1 MFRSQ
6 HLAVAPVVFAP
17 DDRRIDL
24 PTVEGVK
31 QGSGM
36 IHAYFNRKPGVVVVE
51 TCKQGRNLR
60 SRHVG
65 GNAKAEAAAR
75 RGKTRQ
81 RPIMRGEK
89 LAGGRQKYRTL
100 CG

>member
-1 MFRSQ
+1 MFRSE
-6 HLAVAPVVFAP
+6 HFAVAPVILAP
-17 DDRRIDL
+17 DDCRIDL
-24 PTVEGVK
+24 PTVEGVQ

-36 IHAYFNRKPGVVVVE
+36 IHAHFNRKPGVVVVE

-60 SRHVG
+60 SRNVG

-89 LAGGRQKYRTL
+89 LAGGGQKHRAL
-100 CG
+100 R